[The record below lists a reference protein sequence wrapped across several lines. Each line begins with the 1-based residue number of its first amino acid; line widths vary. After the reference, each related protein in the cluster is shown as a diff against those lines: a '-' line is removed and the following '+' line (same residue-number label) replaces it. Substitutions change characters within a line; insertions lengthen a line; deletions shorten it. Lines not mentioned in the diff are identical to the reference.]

1 MYRKTTGGAIR
12 ISDGAFIPE
21 CPDNKDWQA
30 VQLWLSQGNT
40 LLPEFVRPLTYR
52 EKRKRAYLGGN
63 DLPGLGKDPR
73 NFENHIGDVFDTVI
87 AELAA
92 RGTAIT
98 PAFQTLLDRIA
109 AIKTKYPPD

>member
-1 MYRKTTGGAIR
+1 MYRTATGGVIR
-12 ISDGAFIPE
+12 ISDGGFIPE
-21 CPDNKDWQA
+21 CPDNRDWQA
-30 VQLWLSQGNT
+30 FQQWLAQGNT
-40 LLPEFVRPLTYR
+40 PLPALSRGLTYR

-73 NFENHIGDVFDTVI
+73 NFENHIGDVFDIVI
-87 AELAA
+87 TELAA

-109 AIKTKYPPD
+109 AIKAKYPPD